1 MNAFLHQIPKLP
13 QVAGKY
19 WFYKFALMSP
29 LLINHK
35 HFLGKYFVFPK
46 STLGSATLLCL
57 RNKQLTSDLTSQTL
71 IYGGF
76 GWSVLAAAVAM
87 TS

>member
-46 STLGSATLLCL
+46 STLGSATLPE
-57 RNKQLTSDLTSQTL
+57 KQAALFRFNISNSDL
-71 IYGGF
+71 
-76 GWSVLAAAVAM
+76 W
-87 TS
+87 